1 MPRGYLSR
9 VMETRAGAS
18 APEAATSYRTA
29 TAVERRAP
37 DLFEA
42 QVHPAW
48 WVVRGPHGGYLSAII
63 LRALTERLDDPT
75 RHVRSFTTHFTAAP
89 KEGSLTINTS
99 VDRTGRAMS
108 FLSARVEQNGT
119 TVATALAAFSEPWRG
134 FSFDDAPIPEVPSPE
149 NSFPIPK
156 EGTDIPAFLGNFD
169 MYACFGALPFSG
181 HHEAVVG
188 GWYRLS
194 EPQIADAIVMATLL
208 DAWAPA
214 IFPRAEERVVCPT
227 IDLTMHF
234 RSPLPVEGAKA
245 DDLYLGRFS
254 SKLSRE
260 GFFEEDGELWAPD
273 GTLIAQSRQLA
284 LALYPKPR

>member
-1 MPRGYLSR
+1 
-9 VMETRAGAS
+9 MEIRAGAS
-18 APEAATSYRTA
+18 APEAATSFDTA

-42 QVHPAW
+42 QIHPAW
-48 WVVRGPHGGYLSAII
+48 WVVRGPHGGYISSII
-63 LRALTERLDDPT
+63 LRALTERLNDPG

-89 KEGSLTINTS
+89 KEGAITIATS

-108 FLSARVEQNGT
+108 FLSARVEQNDAV
-119 TVATALAAFSEPWRG
+119 VATSLAAFSEPWQG
-134 FSFDDAPIPEVPSPE
+134 FSFDDAPIPDVPSPE

-156 EGTDIPAFLGNFD
+156 EGDQIPAFLGNFD

-181 HHEAVVG
+181 HDEATVG

-194 EPQIADAIVMATLL
+194 DSQIVDAVVTATLL

-214 IFPRAEERVVCPT
+214 VFPRATEPVVCPT

-234 RSPLPVEGAKA
+234 RCPLPVQGAKE

-254 SKLSRE
+254 SKLARE

-284 LALYPKPR
+284 LALYRNRRS